1 MEGEMT
7 VLRPCGIG
15 QLLLLL
21 SILVAAEMRGQE
33 SFAATHGE
41 TGQLT
46 LQKTAQS
53 RDYQGREVEGEE
65 RRVGPGDSLWRVL
78 VKERGLSEKRFPQ
91 YLIIIRELNPQ
102 IKKLDLLRVGDS
114 LFIPSRPDELLTG
127 QPAPATKEAERP
139 HLARG
144 TTQEYR
150 VKANEH
156 LYQILREQLK
166 ISNERDLALHYALVK
181 DLNPER
187 KNWDVLERGDI
198 IRLPVLGPPA
208 EVSLTEQKT
217 AAEVKTAETTKPATE
232 KKSDAPASATRSE
245 PEDPPRAPIIFSSGY
260 ARQLRARDNIAL
272 LGQIAEALGNEVQ
285 QIGEEVVPVK
295 DGTVRI
301 DRTSYP
307 VFNNPKLQQKI
318 ILDPNDKIPASLKA
332 KLADSNMYT
341 AVFTIART
349 ASLQDSVSQL
359 LSRLG
364 YQSLALD
371 RPAVIQE
378 GGIAFEAR
386 GNWIVLAPEES
397 SKAQEV
403 FVVTLTAHPSDIPE
417 YLRKALSVSGL
428 HLKDVLLPNSAPPSP
443 VSSVSESKEGKPVI
457 KTWPREKEEFIDALL
472 SAFGVSARLS
482 ETLSVELHE
491 GLRLDIRC
499 DRFFERDGN
508 RSALFFRG
516 VEPGVKKALQEKE
529 KTNVIEL
536 DLSKLERK
544 EIMDR
549 LSSGLG
555 ERAAYQEHRFPAS
568 ASKDRL
574 NIAAWGF
581 LLSKRG
587 LFVTDR
593 EIPQSLYRF
602 FFEKG
607 LEIVYF

>member
-1 MEGEMT
+1 
-7 VLRPCGIG
+7 
-15 QLLLLL
+15 
-21 SILVAAEMRGQE
+21 
-33 SFAATHGE
+33 
-41 TGQLT
+41 
-46 LQKTAQS
+46 
-53 RDYQGREVEGEE
+53 
-65 RRVGPGDSLWRVL
+65 
-78 VKERGLSEKRFPQ
+78 
-91 YLIIIRELNPQ
+91 
-102 IKKLDLLRVGDS
+102 
-114 LFIPSRPDELLTG
+114 
-127 QPAPATKEAERP
+127 
-139 HLARG
+139 
-144 TTQEYR
+144 
-150 VKANEH
+150 
-156 LYQILREQLK
+156 
-166 ISNERDLALHYALVK
+166 
-181 DLNPER
+181 
-187 KNWDVLERGDI
+187 
-198 IRLPVLGPPA
+198 
-208 EVSLTEQKT
+208 
-217 AAEVKTAETTKPATE
+217 
-232 KKSDAPASATRSE
+232 
-245 PEDPPRAPIIFSSGY
+245 
-260 ARQLRARDNIAL
+260 
-272 LGQIAEALGNEVQ
+272 
-285 QIGEEVVPVK
+285 
-295 DGTVRI
+295 
-301 DRTSYP
+301 
-307 VFNNPKLQQKI
+307 
-318 ILDPNDKIPASLKA
+318 
-332 KLADSNMYT
+332 MYT

-371 RPAVIQE
+371 RPVVIQE

-386 GNWIVLAPEES
+386 GNWVVLAPEES
-397 SKAQEV
+397 NKAQEV
-403 FVVTLTAHPSDIPE
+403 FVITLTAHPSDIPE
-417 YLRKALSVSGL
+417 YLRKALSVRGL
-428 HLKDVLLPNSAPPSP
+428 HLKDILLPNPAPQSP

-457 KTWPREKEEFIDALL
+457 KTWPREKEEFIDAML

-508 RSALFFRG
+508 RSALFFRD

-529 KTNVIEL
+529 KTTVIEL

-555 ERAAYQEHRFPAS
+555 ERAAYQEHRFSAS